1 MKQLHNH
8 GTNARRAFI
17 NAALGLSLLA
27 SANSWCAD
35 HNDPNAVNSIYSDVP
50 LSPADLYDIFGYPS
64 SDTSNGEA
72 MVAQL
77 TFAPLPSAG
86 VFDPDMMYKIH
97 LAGAKRASDYKGD
110 ETLEGMFTY
119 LETLKKTLF
128 DFKAAEIKVTFNG
141 KGKARVDFTD
151 FPEGNFYEIVE
162 TNKVVI
168 IKTPKGQKIK
178 TFIGGRDD
186 AFFNN
191 LPGFFRSINYAPQF
205 YKVSV
210 GKYKTLAELPI
221 PKTLLELEDNDL
233 FNYNPQK
240 PELGWTVKEELPAG
254 PYEWKGTKYKKDAN
268 GNYRF
273 VYDGRDAQAGRNINT
288 VGFEIPL
295 AFITAE
301 PATDR
306 IVRMWGGSYV
316 RKASSLVKAHA
327 PGMFKSAWIG
337 FKNMFTQE
345 LEFNN
350 RDSDYNQVDH
360 DGVPFSDAALS
371 MRYDSHVGVVNL
383 QYLREFTTRF
393 AHLGWGFGPSI
404 SALGLPTCFDHD
416 NSPVSVHKT
425 YTLATAAFPR
435 VKNCFF
441 QKLAMPDNSWNKSG
455 KNIPLR
461 RTFEIFL
468 PNLTAVDMDTTGT
481 WPYGRRPEDQVATR
495 FLATFLDM
503 TKKCG
508 NDPCHIETLNLPA
521 LWENAPIEPKT
532 VPNPRF
538 NDKPFLPD
546 FPYLAEPWP
555 EKKPYPNK

>member
-1 MKQLHNH
+1 MLN
-8 GTNARRAFI
+8 
-17 NAALGLSLLA
+17 LS
-27 SANSWCAD
+27 SNKSKNSPMVLILSSVIILCTSSYTWCAD
-35 HNDPNAVNSIYSDVP
+35 HNDPNAVNSIYADVP

-64 SDTSNGEA
+64 DDRGDGEA
-72 MVAQL
+72 LVAQL
-77 TFAPLPSAG
+77 TFAPLPATG

-97 LAGAKRASDYKGD
+97 LAGAKRAADYQGD
-110 ETLEGMFTY
+110 HTLDGMLDY
-119 LETLKKTLF
+119 IALKKTIL
-128 DFKAAEIKVTFNG
+128 DFNSGEIKVTFNG
-141 KGKARVDFTD
+141 KGQARVDFIY
-151 FPEGNFYEIVE
+151 FPEENFHAVVK
-162 TNKVVI
+162 TNEVVI
-168 IKTPKGQKIK
+168 ITSPKGHKIK

-205 YKVSV
+205 YKVPV
-210 GKYKTLAELPI
+210 EKFKTLGELPI
-221 PKTLLELEDNDL
+221 PKTLLELEENDL

-240 PELGWTVKEELPAG
+240 PELGWTLKEELPQG
-254 PYEWKGTKYKKDAN
+254 PYEWKGTRYKKDTN

-295 AFITAE
+295 AFITKE

-316 RKASSLVKAHA
+316 RKASSLVKTYA
-327 PGMFKSAWIG
+327 PGRFERMWLG
-337 FKNMFTQE
+337 VKNVFTKE

-350 RDSDYNQVDH
+350 DDADYNQVDH

-371 MRYDSHVGVVNL
+371 LRYNSHVGVANAK
-383 QYLREFTTRF
+383 YLREFTTRF
-393 AHLGWGFGPSI
+393 AHLGWGFGPSV

-425 YTLATAAFPR
+425 YALATAAFPR

-441 QKLAMPDNSWNKSG
+441 QKLNMPDDSWNKSG
-455 KNIPLR
+455 KEISLR
-461 RTFEIFL
+461 YTFEVFL

-481 WPYGRRPEDQVATR
+481 WPFGRRPEDQVATR

-503 TKKCG
+503 RKNCG
-508 NDPCHIETLNLPA
+508 ATPCNIETLNEPA
-521 LWENAPIEPKT
+521 LWESAPIEPKT

-538 NDKPFLPD
+538 NDKPFLTE

-555 EKKPYPNK
+555 DQQEYPKE